1 VTGTT
6 VALYPQLIHLYFET
20 RKLNRVMVSYTIK
33 GGNMQSKQALQS
45 TQKNSP
51 SSPLFVEAGKLFEEM
66 KDFSQSVARRA
77 YDFFESRGR
86 ELGHELEDWFR
97 AESELLRP
105 VPAEI
110 TENNERITVSAEVP
124 GFSANEI
131 KVSVEPEYLVIS
143 GRSEQKTEEK
153 AEQMVYSDRR
163 SRQFCRS
170 LELPAQVDPATATA
184 TLKDGILELTLAKA
198 AVSKAVNVEV
208 KTV

>member
-1 VTGTT
+1 
-6 VALYPQLIHLYFET
+6 
-20 RKLNRVMVSYTIK
+20 
-33 GGNMQSKQALQS
+33 MQSKQALQG
-45 TQKNSP
+45 TQK
-51 SSPLFVEAGKLFEEM
+51 SSPTSPVFIEAGKLFEEM
-66 KDFSQSVARRA
+66 KEFSQSVARRA

-110 TENNERITVSAEVP
+110 TENNERFTVRAEVP

-131 KVSVEPEYLVIS
+131 KVSVEPELIVIS

-153 AEQMVYSDRR
+153 AEQTVYSDRR
-163 SRQFCRS
+163 SRQFCRR
-170 LELPAQVDPATATA
+170 LELPAQVDPETATA
-184 TLKDGILELTLAKA
+184 TLRDGILELTLAKA

-208 KTV
+208 KTA